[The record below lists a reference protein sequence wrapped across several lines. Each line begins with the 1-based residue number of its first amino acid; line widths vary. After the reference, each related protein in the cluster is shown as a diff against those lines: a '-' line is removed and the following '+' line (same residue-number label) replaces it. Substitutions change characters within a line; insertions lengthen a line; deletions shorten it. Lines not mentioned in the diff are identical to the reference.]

1 MTRHHVRAIDI
12 LSRCSRGDRTIL
24 LAVAFTAKTVIERN
38 QLFRGLAQAT
48 IERIA
53 ALATRKTYADGTV
66 VFMRGD
72 PGDSLCGVVSG
83 RVRISASR
91 PGGREVFLNIME
103 PGDAFGE
110 IGLLD
115 GKPRT
120 ATATTL
126 ARTELIILRRDRF
139 ISLLGTEPSLAA
151 HLIQLLCER
160 VRWTSQLME
169 DSALLG
175 VPARIA
181 KRLLSLARVH
191 GGDLVDGTKLTI
203 SQEELAQFLGVSR
216 QVVNQHLQAWKQAG
230 WVSSGRGSITL
241 ADVRSLHKVS
251 QGV

>member
-1 MTRHHVRAIDI
+1 VP
-12 LSRCSRGDRTIL
+12 L
-24 LAVAFTAKTVIERN
+24 TAKTVIERN
-38 QLFRGLAQAT
+38 QLFRGLATAT

-53 ALATRKTYADGTV
+53 ALATRKAYAQGAV

-91 PGGREVFLNIME
+91 PGGREVFLNIMG

-110 IGLLD
+110 IALLD

-120 ATATTL
+120 ATATAL

-139 ISLLGTEPSLAA
+139 AELLASEPSLAR

-160 VRWTSQLME
+160 VRWTAQLME

-175 VPARIA
+175 VPARLA
-181 KRLLSLARVH
+181 KRVLSLARLP
-191 GGDLVDGTKLTI
+191 GGDPARGSKVSI
-203 SQEELAQFLGVSR
+203 SQEELAQFLGLSR
-216 QVVNQHLQAWKQAG
+216 QVVNQHLQVWKQEG
-230 WVSSGRGSITL
+230 WITSGRGSITL
-241 ADVRSLHKVS
+241 ADVRALERVAHET
-251 QGV
+251 

>member
-1 MTRHHVRAIDI
+1 M
-12 LSRCSRGDRTIL
+12 S
-24 LAVAFTAKTVIERN
+24 ERN
-38 QLFRGLAQAT
+38 RLFRGLPQVT

-53 ALATRKTYADGTV
+53 ALASRRTYAEGAV

-72 PGDSLCGVVSG
+72 VGDSLCGVVSG

-91 PGGREVFLNIME
+91 PGGREVFLNIMG

-110 IGLLD
+110 IALLD

-126 ARTELIILRRDRF
+126 AKTELMIVRRDRF
-139 ISLLGTEPSLAA
+139 AELLTAEPSLAT

-160 VRWTSQLME
+160 VRWTAQLME

-181 KRLLSLARVH
+181 KRLLSLARQN
-191 GGDLVDGTKLTI
+191 GTDPVDGTKLAM

-216 QVVNQHLQAWKQAG
+216 QIVNQHLQAWKQQG
-230 WVSSGRGSITL
+230 WVASGRGNITL
-241 ADVRSLHKVS
+241 TDLRSLERLAREE
-251 QGV
+251 

>member
-1 MTRHHVRAIDI
+1 M
-12 LSRCSRGDRTIL
+12 S
-24 LAVAFTAKTVIERN
+24 FTARTVIERN
-38 QLFRGLAQAT
+38 RLFRGLGRAT
-48 IERIA
+48 IERVA
-53 ALATRKTYADGTV
+53 ALATRRLYAQDAV

-91 PGGREVFLNIME
+91 PGGKEVFLNIMG

-110 IGLLD
+110 IALLD
-115 GKPRT
+115 GQPRT

-126 ARTELIILRRDRF
+126 ARTELIIIRRERF
-139 ISLLGTEPSLAA
+139 ADLLICEPQLAM

-160 VRWTSQLME
+160 VRWTAQLME

-181 KRLLSLARVH
+181 KRLLSLARLH
-191 GGDLVDGTKLTI
+191 GNAAVNDTKLTL

-216 QVVNQHLQAWKQAG
+216 QIVNQYLQAWKREG
-230 WVSSGRGSITL
+230 WIVGGRGSVTL
-241 ADVRSLHKVS
+241 VDVRSLERVAREM
-251 QGV
+251 

>member
-1 MTRHHVRAIDI
+1 VP
-12 LSRCSRGDRTIL
+12 L
-24 LAVAFTAKTVIERN
+24 TAKTVIERN
-38 QLFRGLAQAT
+38 QLFRGLATAT

-53 ALATRKTYADGTV
+53 ALATRKAYAQGAV

-91 PGGREVFLNIME
+91 RGGREVFLNIMG

-110 IGLLD
+110 IALLD

-120 ATATTL
+120 ATATAL

-139 ISLLGTEPSLAA
+139 AELLASEPSLAR

-160 VRWTSQLME
+160 VRWTAQLME

-175 VPARIA
+175 VPARLA
-181 KRLLSLARVH
+181 KRVLSLARLP
-191 GGDLVDGTKLTI
+191 GGDPARGSKVSI
-203 SQEELAQFLGVSR
+203 SQEELAQFLGLSR
-216 QVVNQHLQAWKQAG
+216 QVVNQHLQVWKQEG
-230 WVSSGRGSITL
+230 WITSGRGSITL
-241 ADVRSLHKVS
+241 ADVRALERVAHET
-251 QGV
+251 

>member
-1 MTRHHVRAIDI
+1 MP
-12 LSRCSRGDRTIL
+12 L
-24 LAVAFTAKTVIERN
+24 TAKTVIERN
-38 QLFRGLAQAT
+38 QLFRGLATAT

-53 ALATRKTYADGTV
+53 ALATRKAYAQGAV

-91 PGGREVFLNIME
+91 RGGREVFLNIMG

-110 IGLLD
+110 IALLD

-120 ATATTL
+120 ATATAL

-139 ISLLGTEPSLAA
+139 AELLASEPSLAR

-160 VRWTSQLME
+160 VRWTAQLME

-175 VPARIA
+175 VPARLA
-181 KRLLSLARVH
+181 KRVLSLARLP
-191 GGDLVDGTKLTI
+191 GGDPARGSKVSI
-203 SQEELAQFLGVSR
+203 SQEELAQFLGLSR
-216 QVVNQHLQAWKQAG
+216 QVVNQHLQVWKQEG
-230 WVSSGRGSITL
+230 WITSGRGSITL
-241 ADVRSLHKVS
+241 ADVRALERVAHET
-251 QGV
+251 